1 MRVDETAGL
10 PPRPESVA
18 EWEDLLVR
26 LEIVPRVVRNTVD
39 ESAAGEGALRLL
51 RIATEREAAV
61 GRWLEAASG
70 VDEPGRPPFDPGS
83 GADPGDLALRFASLR
98 ARTFAMVQRRGLEVW
113 EWSAP
118 VGGGGSATVHRVLLW
133 LSARDAEL
141 LSGLR
146 AAALAARV
154 AC

>member
-10 PPRPESVA
+10 PPRPESVG

-39 ESAAGEGALRLL
+39 DGPAGDDAVRLL
-51 RIATEREAAV
+51 RAAMEREAAV

-70 VDEPGRPPFDPGS
+70 LNEPGRPPFDPGS
-83 GADPGDLALRFASLR
+83 GADAADLALRFASLR

-113 EWSAP
+113 QWSAP
-118 VGGGGSATVHRVLLW
+118 LGDGGSATVHQVLLW
-133 LSARDAEL
+133 LSARDADL

-146 AAALAARV
+146 AAAIAARV

>member
-1 MRVDETAGL
+1 MRVDETSAL
-10 PPRPESVA
+10 PHRPESVG

-39 ESAAGEGALRLL
+39 EGASGDDAVRLL
-51 RIATEREAAV
+51 RTATEREAEV

-70 VDEPGRPPFDPGS
+70 LDEPGRPPFDS
-83 GADPGDLALRFASLR
+83 GIAADATALALRFASLR

-113 EWSAP
+113 DWSAP
-118 VGGGGSATVHRVLLW
+118 LGDGGSATVHQVLVW
-133 LSARDAEL
+133 LSGRDAEL
-141 LSGLR
+141 LTGLR
-146 AAALAARV
+146 ATALAARV

>member
-10 PPRPESVA
+10 PPRPESVG

-39 ESAAGEGALRLL
+39 DSAAGEDAVRLL
-51 RIATEREAAV
+51 RAATEREAEV
-61 GRWLEAASG
+61 GKWLEAASG
-70 VDEPGRPPFDPGS
+70 LAEPGRSRSDPG
-83 GADPGDLALRFASLR
+83 ADAADLALRFASLR

-113 EWSAP
+113 QWSAP
-118 VGGGGSATVHRVLLW
+118 LADGESATVYQVLLR
-133 LSARDAEL
+133 LSTRDAEL